1 MTYPKYLNY
10 KSKNFTDKVKQ
21 RRETL
26 IQDCCTRGGRL
37 ECTLKSAPLKNNRVF
52 KHWGELDEIYRST
65 FGGRLIRVMC

>member
-1 MTYPKYLNY
+1 MTNPKYLNY
-10 KSKNFTDKVKQ
+10 QSKNFTDKVNQ
-21 RRETL
+21 TRETL

-37 ECTLKSAPLKNNRVF
+37 ECSLKSAPLKKNRFF